1 MEALIGGAVHSKEGR
16 WGWTKISKEE
26 KESIEKD
33 LSGIDTLNV
42 SPRLLGDIEE
52 LVPINIYG

>member
-1 MEALIGGAVHSKEGR
+1 MEALIGGAVHSMEGR

-42 SPRLLGDIEE
+42 SPRLLGDIE
-52 LVPINIYG
+52 